1 MFLRSYNR
9 VNAARF
15 LRRCDLRNRSARRLS
30 HIARSPIM
38 PPSSLLDVHCRR
50 TAAALAGRA
59 AGGLRRLLRGVEA
72 GRSIGPVQSPQHQH
86 EGDANTGDDEQDGIG
101 LVIGKH
107 RSRTESARSRRGPGE
122 EAGPLTRTETMPLPV
137 RRSVDARMRIIEKSS
152 STLMGSN
159 FLKSLAF
166 LDQHFASHHK

>member
-9 VNAARF
+9 IDAARF
-15 LRRCDLRNRSARRLS
+15 LRRCDLRNRSACRLS
-30 HIARSPIM
+30 HIARSPIR

-50 TAAALAGRA
+50 RTLARRA

-86 EGDANTGDDEQDGIG
+86 DGDANTGDDEQDGIG

-152 STLMGSN
+152 GTLMVSN
-159 FLKSLAF
+159 FLKSLAL